1 MTPQFSALDI
11 HSFSTPQPVA
21 QTVPPP
27 HTTHDIDKHARTPR
41 ASCAHRDTGSVRAEV
56 TVAEVAKPGHYV
68 LALVEDLRV
77 GVRRVRV
84 GSEN

>member
-1 MTPQFSALDI
+1 MTL
-11 HSFSTPQPVA
+11 TN
-21 QTVPPP
+21 T
-27 HTTHDIDKHARTPR
+27 HARTLR
-41 ASCAHRDTGSVRAEV
+41 ASCAHRVTGKALQPLNTGSVRAEV

>member
-1 MTPQFSALDI
+1 MYAFCIKVT
-11 HSFSTPQPVA
+11 
-21 QTVPPP
+21 
-27 HTTHDIDKHARTPR
+27 HARKERVKRHIARYGTHLSLSGLR
-41 ASCAHRDTGSVRAEV
+41 ASRAHRDTGSVRAEV